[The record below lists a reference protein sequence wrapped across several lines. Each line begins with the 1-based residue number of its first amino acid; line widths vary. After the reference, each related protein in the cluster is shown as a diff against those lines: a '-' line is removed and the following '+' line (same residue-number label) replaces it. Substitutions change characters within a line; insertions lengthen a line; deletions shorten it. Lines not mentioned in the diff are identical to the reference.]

1 MTMLFRSSHRL
12 PSIAV
17 GMPAVVLM
25 LLVLGGCAQ
34 LDRLH
39 HRGDH
44 ATATPVVA
52 PPPPAPA
59 APVETPAAVR
69 PLGEIINDDLQ
80 LDLRA
85 GNGLHNGVGPDYF
98 VGAGVSHRF

>member
-17 GMPAVVLM
+17 GMPAVVLV

-34 LDRLH
+34 LDRLR

-44 ATATPVVA
+44 APATPAVA
-52 PPPPAPA
+52 PPPPAPP

-80 LDLRA
+80 HGRYSEGEAALRSYLA
-85 GNGLHNGVGPDYF
+85 AHPKDRL
-98 VGAGVSHRF
+98 